1 MHAGLLM
8 FIAVYYWFI
17 DLLIITTTEI
27 VSFDIVLSDFCDPN
41 ENFGIG
47 ILDYSFS
54 ESLLVYFSKRWFVYY
69 N

>member
-1 MHAGLLM
+1 M
-8 FIAVYYWFI
+8 
-17 DLLIITTTEI
+17 IITTTEI
-27 VSFDIVLSDFCDPN
+27 VSFDIVLSDGCDPN